1 MSENG
6 GPEIK
11 KTGPPPQ
18 GNRQPGGN
26 GQNNGTPTGQSGPSI
41 DKLMMIFLLGLVMT
55 MLFNSCMNNFVKDTA
70 TKQISYSEFM
80 QMAKEG
86 KVKAIDIDEAESQI
100 FIYPSDKDT
109 DRGLIQAYYTGIV
122 STDTGLA
129 EKMEEYG
136 VDVNSEIPTQTS
148 SIMSTLLSWVIPLLL
163 AFWFLSA
170 LSRKAAKSMGSMG
183 GMGGFGGMGK
193 SRAKEYVAEG
203 PKVTF
208 KDVAGQDEAKESLME
223 IVDYLNNP
231 EKYREIG
238 AKLPKGALLVGPPGT
253 GKTLLAKAVAGEAG
267 VPFFSLAGSD
277 FVEMFVGMGAS
288 RVRDLFKQAEAKA
301 PCIIFIDEIDAI
313 GKSRDNQLGS
323 NDEREQTLNQLLTE
337 MDGFDDSKAVVV
349 LAATNRPEVL
359 DKALRRPGRFD
370 RTISVTQPDK
380 QGRIDILKVHCRK
393 VKLDES
399 VNLDAIALATSGA
412 SGADLANIVNEAAL
426 RAVRMNRKVISQ
438 EDMFESVEV
447 IIAGQQRKNHIM
459 SREEREIVA
468 FHEIGHALVAAKQ
481 KDTQPIQK
489 ITIIPRTSGA
499 LGYTMQMPA
508 EERFLMKKQEMLDEL
523 VTYLG
528 GRAAEEVEFGSI
540 TTGASNDI
548 EKATDLARKMVTM
561 YGMSSEFGMMGLEI
575 PGSQYMDGRPVK
587 TCADETMV
595 RADEIVR
602 KLLEDAYQKAVD
614 ILTEN
619 KAVLEKSA
627 NYLLEKETITGQEF
641 MDFIHGVE
649 VLPGAPSTE

>member
-1 MSENG
+1 MSEKE
-6 GPEIK
+6 GPDIK
-11 KTGPPPQ
+11 KTGLPPQ
-18 GNRQPGGN
+18 GGRQTGEN
-26 GQNNGTPTGQSGPSI
+26 GQHNGAPTGQNGPSI

-55 MLFNSCMNNFVKDTA
+55 ILFNSCMNNIVKDTA

-80 QMAKEG
+80 DMAKEG
-86 KVKAIDIDEAESQI
+86 KVKAINIDESSSQI
-100 FIYPSDKDT
+100 LIYPSDEDT
-109 DRGLIQAYYTGIV
+109 DRGMVQMYYTGIV
-122 STDTGLA
+122 SSDTTLTQ
-129 EKMEEYG
+129 KMEAHG

-148 SIMSTLLSWVIPLLL
+148 SIVSILASWVIPLLL

-170 LSRKAAKSMGSMG
+170 LSRKAAKGMGSMG

-193 SRAKEYVAEG
+193 SRAKEYKAEG
-203 PKVTF
+203 SKVTF

-223 IVDYLNNP
+223 IVDYLNHP

-301 PCIIFIDEIDAI
+301 PCIVFIDEIDAI

-399 VNLDAIALATSGA
+399 VNLEAIALATSGA

-426 RAVRMNRKVISQ
+426 RAVRMNRKLISQ
-438 EDMFESVEV
+438 EDLFESVEV

-459 SREEREIVA
+459 SREERKIVA

-499 LGYTMQMPA
+499 LGYTMQMPS

-595 RADEIVR
+595 KADEIVR
-602 KLLEDAYQKAVD
+602 KLLEEAYQKAVD

-619 KAVLEKSA
+619 KGILEKSA

-641 MDFIHGVE
+641 MDFIHGAE
-649 VLPGAPSTE
+649 ALSGAPSIE

>member
-1 MSENG
+1 MSEKE
-6 GPEIK
+6 GPDIK

-18 GNRQPGGN
+18 GGRQTGGN
-26 GQNNGTPTGQSGPSI
+26 GQHNGAPTGQNGPSI

-55 MLFNSCMNNFVKDTA
+55 ILFNSCMNNIVKDTA

-80 QMAKEG
+80 DMAKEG
-86 KVKAIDIDEAESQI
+86 KVKAINIDESSSQI
-100 FIYPSDKDT
+100 LIYPSDEDT
-109 DRGLIQAYYTGIV
+109 DRGMVQMYYTGIV
-122 STDTGLA
+122 SSDTTLTQ
-129 EKMEEYG
+129 KMEAHG

-148 SIMSTLLSWVIPLLL
+148 SIVSILASWVIPLLL

-170 LSRKAAKSMGSMG
+170 LSRKAAKGMGSMG

-193 SRAKEYVAEG
+193 SRAKEYKAEG
-203 PKVTF
+203 SKVTF

-223 IVDYLNNP
+223 IVDYLNHP

-301 PCIIFIDEIDAI
+301 PCIVFIDEIDAI

-399 VNLDAIALATSGA
+399 VNLEAIALATSGA

-426 RAVRMNRKVISQ
+426 RAVRMNRKLISQ
-438 EDMFESVEV
+438 EDLFESVEV

-459 SREEREIVA
+459 SREERKIVA

-499 LGYTMQMPA
+499 LGYTMQMPS

-595 RADEIVR
+595 KADEIVR
-602 KLLEDAYQKAVD
+602 KLLEEAYQKAVD

-619 KAVLEKSA
+619 KGILEKSA

-641 MDFIHGVE
+641 MDFIHGAE
-649 VLPGAPSTE
+649 ALSGAPSIE

>member
-1 MSENG
+1 MSEDR

-18 GNRQPGGN
+18 SGRHSQGQGN
-26 GQNNGTPTGQSGPSI
+26 GGPASGQNGPSI
-41 DKLMMIFLLGLVMT
+41 NKLLMIFLMGMAIT
-55 MLFNSCMNNFVKDTA
+55 MLLNSCIASFFSYKEVEK
-70 TKQISYSEFM
+70 ISYSEFM
-80 QMAKEG
+80 QRAAEG
-86 KVKAIDIDEAESQI
+86 KVESVVIDETDRVI
-100 FIYPSDKDT
+100 YIYPSDQDADKDKVEV
-109 DRGLIQAYYTGIV
+109 YYTGIV
-122 STDTGLA
+122 TSDTELTSR
-129 EKMEEYG
+129 MEDYG
-136 VDVNSEIPTQTS
+136 VDMDAEIPKKDS
-148 SIMSTLLSWVIPLLL
+148 PIVSFILNWVILPLLVFWLLSMVM
-163 AFWFLSA
+163 
-170 LSRKAAKSMGSMG
+170 RKAAKGMG
-183 GMGGFGGMGK
+183 GMGPMGGLGGMGK
-193 SRAKEYVAEG
+193 SRAKEYVPEG
-203 PKVTF
+203 SKITF
-208 KDVAGQDEAKESLME
+208 KDVAGQDEAKDSLME

-231 EKYREIG
+231 GKYRDIG

-301 PCIIFIDEIDAI
+301 PCIVFIDEIDAI

-337 MDGFDDSKAVVV
+337 MDGFDESKAVVI

-380 QGRIDILKVHCRK
+380 QGRIDILKVHSRK
-393 VKLDES
+393 VKIDET
-399 VNLDAIALATSGA
+399 VDLDAIALATSGA

-426 RAVRMNRKVISQ
+426 RAVRMNRRVINQ
-438 EDMFESVEV
+438 EDLFESVEV

-459 SREEREIVA
+459 SRDEREIVA

-481 KDTQPIQK
+481 KNTQPIQK

-499 LGYTMQMPA
+499 LGYTMQMPE
-508 EERFLMKKQEMLDEL
+508 EERFLMKKSEMLEEL
-523 VTYLG
+523 VTLLG
-528 GRAAEEVEFGSI
+528 GRAAEEVQFGNI

-561 YGMSSEFGMMGLEI
+561 YGMSDEFGMMGLEL

-595 RADEIVR
+595 KADEIVR
-602 KLLEDAYQKAVD
+602 QILEKAYQQAVA
-614 ILTEN
+614 ILREN
-619 KAVLEKSA
+619 QIILQKSA
-627 NYLLEKETITGQEF
+627 GFLLDKETITGQEF
-641 MDFIHGVE
+641 MEFIQG
-649 VLPGAPSTE
+649 TEDESPVPLTE

>member
-1 MSENG
+1 M
-6 GPEIK
+6 
-11 KTGPPPQ
+11 
-18 GNRQPGGN
+18 
-26 GQNNGTPTGQSGPSI
+26 
-41 DKLMMIFLLGLVMT
+41 
-55 MLFNSCMNNFVKDTA
+55 
-70 TKQISYSEFM
+70 
-80 QMAKEG
+80 
-86 KVKAIDIDEAESQI
+86 EA
-100 FIYPSDKDT
+100 
-109 DRGLIQAYYTGIV
+109 
-122 STDTGLA
+122 
-129 EKMEEYG
+129 YG

-183 GMGGFGGMGK
+183 GMGGIGGIGK

-288 RVRDLFKQAEAKA
+288 RVRDLFKQAEAKS

-426 RAVRMNRKVISQ
+426 RAVRMNRKLINQ
-438 EDMFESVEV
+438 EDLFESVEV

-499 LGYTMQMPA
+499 LGYTMQMPT

-595 RADEIVR
+595 KADEIVR
-602 KLLEDAYQKAVD
+602 KLLEEAYQKAVD

-619 KAVLEKSA
+619 KAILEKSA

-649 VLPGAPSTE
+649 VLPDAPSIE

>member
-1 MSENG
+1 MVE
-6 GPEIK
+6 
-11 KTGPPPQ
+11 
-18 GNRQPGGN
+18 
-26 GQNNGTPTGQSGPSI
+26 SI
-41 DKLMMIFLLGLVMT
+41 V
-55 MLFNSCMNNFVKDTA
+55 
-70 TKQISYSEFM
+70 
-80 QMAKEG
+80 
-86 KVKAIDIDEAESQI
+86 IDETDSVI
-100 FIYPSDKDT
+100 YIYPSDQDANKNKVE
-109 DRGLIQAYYTGIV
+109 AYYTGLV
-122 STDTGLA
+122 TSDMDLA
-129 EKMEEYG
+129 SRMEEYG
-136 VDVNSEIPTQTS
+136 VNLDAEIPRKDS
-148 SIMSTLLSWVIPLLL
+148 PIVNIILNWVILPLLVFWLLSMLM
-163 AFWFLSA
+163 
-170 LSRKAAKSMGSMG
+170 RKASKGMG
-183 GMGGFGGMGK
+183 GMGPMGGLGGMGK
-193 SRAKEYVAEG
+193 SRAKEYVPEG
-203 PKVTF
+203 SKVTF

-223 IVDYLNNP
+223 IVDYLNHP
-231 EKYREIG
+231 DKYRDIG

-337 MDGFDDSKAVVV
+337 MDGFDESKAVVV

-380 QGRIDILKVHCRK
+380 QGRIDILKVHSRK
-393 VKLDES
+393 VKMDES

-426 RAVRMNRKVISQ
+426 RAVRMNRRVINQ
-438 EDMFESVEV
+438 EDLFESVEV

-459 SREEREIVA
+459 SRDEREIVA
-468 FHEIGHALVAAKQ
+468 YHEVGHALVAAKQ

-499 LGYTMQMPA
+499 LGYTMQMPE
-508 EERFLMKKQEMLDEL
+508 EERFLMKKSEMLEEL
-523 VTYLG
+523 VTLLG
-528 GRAAEEVEFGSI
+528 GRAAEEVQFGNI

-548 EKATDLARKMVTM
+548 EKATDLARRMVTM
-561 YGMSSEFGMMGLEI
+561 YGMSDEFGMMGLEL

-595 RADEIVR
+595 KADEIVR
-602 KLLEDAYQKAVD
+602 Q
-614 ILTEN
+614 I
-619 KAVLEKSA
+619 LEKAYRQAVTILRENHIILQKSA
-627 NYLLEKETITGQEF
+627 GFLLDKETITGQEF
-641 MDFIHGVE
+641 MDFIHGAE
-649 VLPGAPSTE
+649 DESDVLLNE